1 MSLKNAKAGAMSV
14 GHYQISSIPW
24 VTSSILGASQ
34 PHGVRQFD
42 LPRLSR
48 FLHVNLTNPDNMQGS
63 VPHDARLAISFTSG
77 GMDITHNRQFPH
89 FFELV
94 PNQQVTLDVRVDRFF
109 LSASKGS
116 PRFSVVAGLTM
127 IDTDMQ
133 PQLTGSLRGAYS
145 GVG

>member
-1 MSLKNAKAGAMSV
+1 MSLKNAKPGAMSV

-48 FLHVNLTNPDNMQGS
+48 FLYINITSPDNQQT
-63 VPHDARLAISFTSG
+63 VPHDARLALSFTSG
-77 GMDITHNRQFPH
+77 GLDITHNRQFPH

-109 LSASKGS
+109 VSASKGS
-116 PRFSVVAGLTM
+116 PRFSVVAGLTE
-127 IDTDMQ
+127 IDTSMQ
-133 PQLTGSLRGAYS
+133 PTLTGSLRGIFS

>member
-24 VTSSILGASQ
+24 VTSSILGANQ

-48 FLHVNLTNPDNMQGS
+48 FLYINLTSADNQQTA
-63 VPHDARLAISFTSG
+63 PHDARLAISFTSG
-77 GMDITHNRQFPH
+77 GMDPTHNRQFPH
-89 FFELV
+89 FFELI
-94 PNQQVTLDVRVDRFF
+94 PSQQVTLDVRVDRFY

-116 PRFSVVAGLTM
+116 PEFSVVAGLTM